1 MAPCPW
7 FPLAADFC
15 RRHPGVD
22 MGVHLD
28 LTCEWD
34 LYRWG
39 PISTRE
45 PGSGLIDREGYL
57 YRTSEEVQQHGD
69 PEAVSC
75 ELQTQVERALAAG
88 IDVTHVDT
96 HMGTVGHAKFIPAYL
111 QLVFRYRVPAMLP
124 RLDQAAW
131 EARGL
136 DSAAARMAV
145 EAVNQI
151 EESGV
156 PLLDGMLGL
165 PLEQPED
172 RIEQAKRAFDALPP
186 GLTHFIIHPAKD
198 TPELRALADTWPA
211 RVADYQAFMS
221 EELRDYV
228 RNSGVQVI
236 GYRALRELIRK
247 TEG

>member
-1 MAPCPW
+1 M
-7 FPLAADFC
+7 
-15 RRHPGVD
+15 
-22 MGVHLD
+22 
-28 LTCEWD
+28 
-34 LYRWG
+34 
-39 PISTRE
+39 
-45 PGSGLIDREGYL
+45 
-57 YRTSEEVQQHGD
+57 
-69 PEAVSC
+69 SC

-156 PLLDGMLGL
+156 PLLYGMLGL

-172 RIEQAKRAFDALPP
+172 RIE
-186 GLTHFIIHPAKD
+186 
-198 TPELRALADTWPA
+198 
-211 RVADYQAFMS
+211 
-221 EELRDYV
+221 
-228 RNSGVQVI
+228 
-236 GYRALRELIRK
+236 
-247 TEG
+247 